1 MKKVIS
7 GIDAFLFDMDGTLIT
22 STKAVE
28 RCWRAWAQRNKLD
41 VSHVLETIHG
51 RPARDSIKLL
61 APNANLDEEAAW
73 MLRMEL
79 SDDVGVS
86 PIDGA
91 KEFLRSLEGFPW
103 AIVTSADRVLA
114 EYRLKLCQMPLPKI
128 LISVDDVSIG
138 KPHPEGYLKAASLL
152 GFSAASCLVLEDTP
166 AGLAAGRAAGAKLI
180 GITTTFSED
189 VLKTEWTIK
198 DYSKVTFDKKTKTL
212 EF

>member
-1 MKKVIS
+1 MKKVIA

-28 RCWRAWAQRNKLD
+28 RCWRAWAQRHNLD

-61 APNANLDEEAAW
+61 APRANLEEEAAW
-73 MLRMEL
+73 MLSMEL

-114 EYRLKLCQMPLPKI
+114 EYRLNLCQMPMPKI
-128 LISVDDVSIG
+128 LISVDDVATG
-138 KPHPEGYLKAASLL
+138 KPHPEGYLKAAALL
-152 GFSAASCLVLEDTP
+152 GCSADRCLVLEDTP

-180 GITTTFSED
+180 GLTTTFPDD
-189 VLKTEWTIK
+189 VLKTEWTMK
-198 DYSKVTFDKKTKTL
+198 DYSRAIFDKKTKTL
-212 EF
+212 KF